1 MPGPIA
7 PPADPTTRSALRPHL
22 ARRAARVRSS
32 EIRDLLRVAER
43 PGVLSLAG
51 GLPAADSI
59 PTARVQAAL
68 DRVLD
73 ARGTTGPTALQ
84 YGPTEGLDE
93 LRALVAPG
101 TAGSPALAA
110 DHQVLV
116 TTGSQQ
122 GLGLVVRALVDPGA
136 TVVVE
141 DPLYLGTRQ
150 VLEGCGARLRPVP
163 VDAAGLDVDRLASEL
178 AGGLRPALVVV
189 VPNHSN
195 PSGAVLAP
203 ARRHELGRL
212 AAHYGFVVLEDDPYH
227 GLGFDGP
234 APPPIAHH
242 APDHTVTLG
251 SASKMVAPG
260 LRVGWLGAPRWL
272 APALVLLKQTLDLH
286 TSTLDQLVV
295 ADVLRD
301 PTFLDEHLGVV
312 RARNAVR
319 ARALCRA
326 LEGVV
331 TAEPPRGG
339 MFCWATAAVPTRP
352 ALAAAVDAGVA
363 FVPGDAFTV
372 DRDGTRTLRL
382 SFATLEPADL
392 ERAAARLARVLR
404 AR

>member
-1 MPGPIA
+1 MPTSTTA
-7 PPADPTTRSALRPHL
+7 SSRPPL
-22 ARRAARVRSS
+22 ARRTLRVRSS

-51 GLPAADSI
+51 GLPAPASLPAD
-59 PTARVQAAL
+59 RVRVAL

-73 ARGTTGPTALQ
+73 AHGATGPTALQ
-84 YGPTEGLDE
+84 YGPTEGLDQ
-93 LRALVAPG
+93 LRTLVAPG
-101 TAGSPALAA
+101 TAGSPPLAPGHDALI
-110 DHQVLV
+110 

-150 VLEGCGARLRPVP
+150 VLDACDARPWPVP
-163 VDAAGLDVDRLASEL
+163 VDGDGLHVDRLGADL

-203 ARRHELGRL
+203 DRRRRL
-212 AAHYGFVVLEDDPYH
+212 AELATRYGFVVLEDDAYH

-234 APPPIAHH
+234 APAAVSSH
-242 APDHTVTLG
+242 APEHTVTLG
-251 SASKMVAPG
+251 SASKMIAPG

-272 APALVLLKQTLDLH
+272 APTLVRLKQTLDLH

-295 ADVLRD
+295 ADILCD
-301 PTFLDEHLGVV
+301 TEFLASHLATV
-312 RARNAVR
+312 RARNAER
-319 ARALCRA
+319 ATALCRA
-326 LEGVV
+326 LDGVV
-331 TAEPPRGG
+331 TITPPRGG
-339 MFCWATAAVPTRP
+339 MFCWGHAPVPTRS
-352 ALAAAVDAGVA
+352 ALAAAIDAGVA
-363 FVPGDAFTV
+363 YVPGDACTLA
-372 DRDGTRTLRL
+372 RDGRRALRR

-392 ERAAARLARVLR
+392 VVAARRLARVL
-404 AR
+404 APG